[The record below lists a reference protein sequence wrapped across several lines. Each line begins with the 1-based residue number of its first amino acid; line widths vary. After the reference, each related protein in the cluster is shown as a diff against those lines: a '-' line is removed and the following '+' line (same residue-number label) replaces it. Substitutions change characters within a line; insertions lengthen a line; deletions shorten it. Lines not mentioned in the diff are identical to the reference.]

1 MCFYLLFLT
10 YILFILNFEILII
23 IYNNEYE
30 KLKFLHYIKNNI
42 PKI

>member
-10 YILFILNFEILII
+10 YILIILNFEILII
-23 IYNNEYE
+23 IYYNKYK
-30 KLKFLHYIKNNI
+30 KLKFLHYIKNDI

>member
-10 YILFILNFEILII
+10 YILFILNFEIFII
-23 IYNNEYE
+23 IYDNEWE
-30 KLKFLHYIKNNI
+30 KWKFLHYIKNDI